1 MLLLFIKNFN
11 NIWHL
16 SSLNYSSQRKS
27 ASPQHT
33 RQGSIQSGCLKTQ
46 GKRGAEGRGGQLR
59 SPSFSLHL
67 SIYLTV
73 LTPRSPGLK
82 PKDLAF
88 FRQPPPPPPPFG
100 MYWLTAAFPVCLR
113 VKRTEEQERSEKT
126 ERQND
131 VDVRAP
137 RRRKRVV
144 RVRRLTLV
152 HTGALTPELAPE
164 DLLEHIKYQFQI
176 PSFSQHFQ
184 CTWSES
190 TYCLL
195 NNFISF
201 YSPFQSCLRK
211 HQFSEYRRTQIVPDL
226 QRNLERSFMK
236 T

>member
-1 MLLLFIKNFN
+1 MTSFLIKLQFPKEISVSTTHKTGLYTKWVFKNPREERCRGKGRPAEIPFF
-11 NIWHL
+11 L
-16 SSLNYSSQRKS
+16 SSSFHIPDSSDSQVS
-27 ASPQHT
+27 W
-33 RQGSIQSGCLKTQ
+33 TQ
-46 GKRGAEGRGGQLR
+46 AKGL
-59 SPSFSLHL
+59 SFLPPAAPH
-67 SIYLTV
+67 
-73 LTPRSPGLK
+73 
-82 PKDLAF
+82 
-88 FRQPPPPPPPFG
+88 PPPTTFG

-113 VKRTEEQERSEKT
+113 VKRMEEQERSEKT

-164 DLLEHIKYQFQI
+164 DLLEPIKYQFQI

-201 YSPFQSCLRK
+201 LNSNSILNNQKANS
-211 HQFSEYRRTQIVPDL
+211 
-226 QRNLERSFMK
+226 MM
-236 T
+236 